1 MIRSGPNRVGELI
14 ARELSNLSRQTRL
27 LRAAWI
33 YELRKV
39 TTWRAGFVVRELMR
53 GMWRPIVM
61 IFVYRAILTE
71 PGDLIGGFDAQTMV
85 QYLILAAS
93 CEKLLFHQR
102 GLDLADQVF
111 QGYVTKYLV
120 MPLSYYVLAL
130 ARFAQHITLQS
141 TVVACLWCVGLV
153 VWPDSW
159 PKPASFAAGV
169 EAAVLIL
176 LGSYCYFLV
185 CFIVNLLAFWL
196 DVVWTLFAM
205 TAFVFS
211 FVAGVLVPVSIMPSA
226 LQKSFQWLFPYWAVS
241 APAELFLGRLDH
253 THFQRGV
260 ITLGVSIVVLEV
272 VRCEL
277 WRRGLRRYVGAGM

>member
-1 MIRSGPNRVGELI
+1 MIRWGANRVGELI
-14 ARELSNLSRQTRL
+14 AREFSNFSRQTRL

-71 PGDLIGGFDAQTMV
+71 PGDVIGTFDAATMV

-120 MPLSYYVLAL
+120 MPLRYYVLAL

-141 TVVACLWCVGLV
+141 TVVACLWCVGLL

-159 PKPASFAAGV
+159 PKPASFASGV

-226 LQKSFQWLFPYWAVS
+226 LQNSFQWLFPYWAVS
-241 APAELFLGRLDH
+241 APAELFLGRLGHSD
-253 THFQRGV
+253 FQRGL
-260 ITLGVSIVVLEV
+260 ITLAVSIVVLELL
-272 VRCEL
+272 RCEL